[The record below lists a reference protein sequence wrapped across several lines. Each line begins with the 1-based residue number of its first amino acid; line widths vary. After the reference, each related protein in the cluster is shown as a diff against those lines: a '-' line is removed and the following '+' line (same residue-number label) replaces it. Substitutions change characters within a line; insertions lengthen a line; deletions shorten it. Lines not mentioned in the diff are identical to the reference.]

1 MSPDSITLI
10 GFMATGKSTVG
21 NELAKRLGN
30 DYRLIETDEIVE
42 SLANKSIPKIFA
54 EDGEIKFRE
63 YEIEACKRVSNYKK
77 AIISCGGGVVLNRIN
92 INYLKRNSIIILLK
106 ASPDIIYER
115 ATKEGKEKR
124 PVIDKQNVREEIRK
138 ILEFRKPLYKAAAD
152 ITVDTSNKTVDTIVK
167 EIIKKTHIKDEINKK
182 K

>member
-1 MSPDSITLI
+1 MVHDSIALI

-21 NELAKRLGN
+21 KKLAKKLGK
-30 DYRLIETDEIVE
+30 DYKFVETDYIVKN
-42 SLANKSIPKIFA
+42 LANKTIPKIFS

-63 YEIEACKRVSNYKK
+63 YEIEACKRVSNYNKV
-77 AIISCGGGVVLNRIN
+77 IISCGGGVVLNKIN
-92 INYLKRNSIIILLK
+92 IDYLKLNSMIVLLK

-124 PVIDKQNVREEIRK
+124 PVIDKQNVREVIRK
-138 ILEFRKPLYKAAAD
+138 ISEFRKPFYKAAAD
-152 ITVDTSNKTVDTIVK
+152 ITVDTSNKTIDTIVK
-167 EIIKKTHIKDEINKK
+167 EIIGKTHIKDEINKK